1 MKNIYK
7 GILLLGGGY
16 LLYRLLHKNP
26 QGVIT
31 LTAEQEELVKKS
43 RKAKTIVFDNIQENK
58 PEVAD
63 VTMKFAGGT
72 EEYYPNQ
79 SEGNIILILQGRGQ
93 GTEIVFN
100 GSDLTY
106 LEHMDF

>member
-31 LTAEQEELVKKS
+31 LTAEQEELVKNS
-43 RKAKTIVFDNIQENK
+43 RKAKTIVFDNIQENQSV
-58 PEVAD
+58 VAD

-79 SEGNIILILQGRGQ
+79 GEGNIILILQCKGK

-106 LEHMDF
+106 LFKLV